1 MGGARGLNKRYVK
14 EINKSSMSQL
24 GFRRIALVA
33 LAGAGSLAAVV
44 VLGSDLLLGSS
55 TAAIIS
61 DSPKEVMDEAWQ
73 IVFRDYLDTTGKYTD
88 DRWKILRR
96 DVLNK
101 SYGNKKDAY
110 EAIRGMLA
118 TLDDPYT
125 RFLDPRE
132 FKEMQIDTSGELSG
146 VGIQLSLD
154 KDTKEL
160 IVVSPIDGS
169 PASRADVKPKDVITQ
184 INGKSTKGM
193 STEDAVKLIR
203 GPVGTKVSIQ
213 LRRNKTQLVSVDLIR
228 DRIEIHAVDSRLNTT
243 PDGSKV
249 GYIRL
254 KQFNANATKD
264 MRAAI
269 RELETKGAQGYVLDL
284 RSNPGGLLMASVEI
298 ARQWLD
304 DGVIVSTK
312 TRDGVQDIKR
322 ASGKALTKAPVVVIV
337 NEGSASASEILSGA
351 LQDNNRAILVG
362 QKTFGK
368 GLVQSVRGLSDG
380 SGMTV
385 TIAKYLTP
393 SGRDIHKF
401 GIQPNITA
409 KLTED
414 DAKNLKFD
422 QLGTKNDPQYKVAE
436 TALSK
441 QLNASNSEI
450 IKAKAFNPNTTNLPA
465 ALESQNKVD

>member
-73 IVFRDYLDTTGKYTD
+73 IVFRDYLDTTGKYTE

-101 SYGNKKDAY
+101 SYGNTKDAY

-269 RELETKGAQGYVLDL
+269 RELETKGVQGYVLDL

-322 ASGKALTKAPVVVIV
+322 ASGKALTKAPVVVLV

-441 QLNASNSEI
+441 QLNAANSEI

-465 ALESQNKVD
+465 ALDTQNKED